1 MAGCKL
7 MATCCCY
14 LMAGNLLMPSCCMVL
29 YACVVLNH
37 YKCWEETTAG
47 WDEQSY
53 GNAKEDGGG
62 GVRMR
67 GDEEV
72 RTKKKERKKS

>member
-7 MATCCCY
+7 MTTCCCY

-29 YACVVLNH
+29 YACVVLNY

-47 WDEQSY
+47 
-53 GNAKEDGGG
+53 
-62 GVRMR
+62 
-67 GDEEV
+67 
-72 RTKKKERKKS
+72 